1 MTNHKN
7 ITEQESIHCL
17 NALLVGCEFLE
28 LLDKVKE
35 FTIFRHGLKQKVNNL
50 LPELE
55 KHCDQLELITGTDDT
70 IMFTLMDRKN
80 LMKEISCIRPEY
92 KLGLA
97 ELLNQFN
104 NAPELVLHR
113 NGVKIA

>member
-1 MTNHKN
+1 MKKN
-7 ITEQESIHCL
+7 LTEQESIHCL
-17 NALLVGCEFLE
+17 NSLLVGCELLE
-28 LLDKVKE
+28 LLDKIKE
-35 FTIFRHGLKQKVNNL
+35 FTIFRHSLKQKLNQL
-50 LPELE
+50 IPELE
-55 KHCDQLELITGTDDT
+55 KHCDNLELITGEDDE

-104 NAPELVLHR
+104 NAPELILHR
-113 NGVKIA
+113 NGIKIA